1 MIEFIIS
8 KLWALL
14 CGMIVIG
21 AILHS
26 FTSLNQS
33 TSEKLLNKA
42 AEKFYDILSEV
53 SLLEKGSI
61 IELKLMEILPSRES
75 KLILFKNHFCIESD
89 STRKYIILNKVII
102 SKNVPLNCTWGQTL
116 IIHVI
121 ERGNLSV
128 HLEKIEMSFLNEEQN
143 LLHSSIVLYMYK
155 DALTDPSI
163 FLRLKNGCTQC
174 IPDLTRM
181 PSISSRI
188 IATS

>member
-61 IELKLMEILPSRES
+61 IELKLREILPSRES

-89 STRKYIILNKVII
+89 STRKYIILNKVTI